1 MHKFRILVVDD
12 EPQMHR
18 FLGPAL
24 NAAGYEPIRAD
35 TGRQGLSEIAR
46 KPPDA
51 VVLDRGLPDIDGQ
64 EVLQK
69 ARAFYE
75 GPIVILSARDQEIEK
90 IEALDAGADDYVEK
104 PFRVGE

>member
-1 MHKFRILVVDD
+1 MHNRLRILVVDD

-24 NAAGYEPIRAD
+24 NAAGYEPVRAE
-35 TGRQGLSEIAR
+35 TGRQALAEIAP

-51 VVLDRGLPDIDGQ
+51 VVLYLGLPHIDGK

-69 ARAFYE
+69 ARAFNK
-75 GPIVILSARDQEIEK
+75 GPIIILSARARELEK
-90 IEALDAGADDYVEK
+90 IEALDAGPDDYVEK
-104 PFRVGE
+104 PFRVG